1 MGIFTK
7 IKMDLKHVALREKA
21 NLSLTFYLRMFLI
34 TGGFQY
40 VLCRR
45 IQEGL
50 ILIPIIGRPARR
62 IFWWMTN
69 MIFGSEIAIGAKV
82 GGGLYIPHPYGI
94 VVGVCEIGEN
104 VTLLQNVTIGV
115 KSGSDAGLAVIGDD
129 AFLSTGCVV
138 LGDVKVGKGA
148 TIGANSVVLTDVP
161 DGAIAIGAPARIKIN
176 MPGLSAL

>member
-1 MGIFTK
+1 MGIINK
-7 IKMDLKHVALREKA
+7 IKMDLKLVAQREKTD
-21 NLSLTFYLRMFLI
+21 LSLIFCLRMFLI

-94 VVGVCEIGEN
+94 VAGVCEIGEN

-115 KSGSDAGLAVIGDD
+115 KNGSDAGIAVIGDN
-129 AFLSTGCVV
+129 AFLSAGCVI
-138 LGDVKVGKGA
+138 LGDVKIGKGA
-148 TIGANSVVLTDVP
+148 TIGANSVVLSDVP
-161 DGAIAIGAPARIKIN
+161 DDAIAIGVPAKIKIKTPN
-176 MPGLSAL
+176 LSAL